1 MNLNDYVVPNNKTRS
16 VKLNARNLHKLQ
28 LDTTTL
34 ASESKKMEEKL
45 KQLKE
50 NMSKEKEERRHF
62 RDLRWKFGQCI
73 SSISNPQPNSFKKIN
88 DNKIQKLPAGK
99 IKIRVLKDEPLP
111 APPQS
116 SSSSSIPNAGLGM
129 TKRTRVKGTISRKCE
144 VKSTK
149 LVCANIPSSYNEGA
163 YFLEIVKKGALKL
176 HNRIFIRRSNITSVK
191 SADEKHCQ
199 QLHRVHNLEKSSNS
213 SLLNRSPDSNHS
225 LTFNAITTREDEW
238 PKNGTKVWQEQVLVV
253 KHGQEK
259 AVGVIE
265 DDKSELAN
273 SIFTGQYS
281 EEESARSFQE
291 ALIQWRKERSEALV
305 SATSTQTDISPGRE
319 ADGLEREG
327 AEGKLRVKFSEN
339 SLTYMDKL
347 LLKKHR

>member
-149 LVCANIPSSYNEGA
+149 LVKIVECVQNEQLGC
-163 YFLEIVKKGALKL
+163 YLSIGQKGALKL
-176 HNRIFIRRSNITSVK
+176 HNRIFIRRSNITSANSLIMKYCSKVMK
-191 SADEKHCQ
+191 LVLSQIKTVQKDAALCNKVPRPSDESINRKME
-199 QLHRVHNLEKSSNS
+199 LHAFTLNVFFFLLYEMYEIDVHANFIKY
-213 SLLNRSPDSNHS
+213 
-225 LTFNAITTREDEW
+225 
-238 PKNGTKVWQEQVLVV
+238 
-253 KHGQEK
+253 
-259 AVGVIE
+259 
-265 DDKSELAN
+265 DKSELAN

-291 ALIQWRKERSEALV
+291 ALIQWRKERSEGKESLV
-305 SATSTQTDISPGRE
+305 TTDVLETSTTPG
-319 ADGLEREG
+319 
-327 AEGKLRVKFSEN
+327 VKFSEN